1 MAALSTISP
10 TALAPALSDLAAVGQ
25 WVVVD
30 ADRRQITPGLK
41 PKAQRREPHNMLADK
56 MTC

>member
-10 TALAPALSDLAAVGQ
+10 TALAPALADLAAVGQ

-30 ADRRQITPGLK
+30 ADRRQITPRLK
-41 PKAQRREPHNMLADK
+41 PNAQRREPYNMLADK
-56 MTC
+56 VTC